1 MNFID
6 IVSLLDEYRGK
17 IEKVT
22 VFGRISKVLDR
33 PSNIYSSVSVDEN
46 LQFVQ
51 LDCFA
56 IDLGFHSSTL
66 RNKGIEG
73 NGHIYMIHG
82 SVIALVDTSQIE
94 IPEWYAVQGVLRH
107 GAKSRDSMYMSLF
120 YYVKSGDKWS
130 IIANHVRDIE
140 PSEFDFDS
148 EMSAHFYNCSI
159 SDCVSVPDS
168 VKAMRPLSATPTRF
182 ERTQDPTPPS
192 APGTTSKWLSQ
203 FKKESRK
210 VCKPANNML
219 NKFTALC
226 TTAESNRYQYISSLK
241 VAYSEQDTRALDYML
256 DALLLNVRTKPSGN
270 GLTGKALLKGY
281 LSHFKGASKTVKGT
295 KKVSDVLADCLEEIV
310 QYIRDHDNLVP
321 VGASAWNVC
330 KVAFADQELFYAG
343 IVCEIC
349 GVSFE
354 EMQKAYNICSR
365 NDVSLITVLNKNP
378 YVLSSL
384 GNFNFSTVETLA
396 IAFGRHLDNSLDSY
410 RNIAMLNEYIQDSNN
425 SNTLFL
431 CSEIAKAGIGVR
443 ITPAKFSA
451 MRSTGTY
458 LTNKRQTNISTYLR
472 RCSSSDLGYDVS
484 SFKSDGNRGYIWAL
498 TSTDI
503 SKAVKSYVDAG
514 MGVVTGDFITSYKL
528 LAKELLIYNVM
539 YTLGSKTFDYDT
551 ETIDKYIRE
560 YEDDVGF
567 TLEAK
572 QREAVH
578 LCVNSGFLVSGGAGS
593 GKTTVS
599 RCIVHVLENLEPEL
613 TLRFAAPTGKAA
625 KRMQEVT
632 QRVCKTMHS
641 EFKIGFEDEEFLDD
655 SGNSGDIAYFIDEGA
670 MVSLDLMYQC
680 LKKVDVTSSRVFMF
694 GDFGQLSPIGKGL
707 PFKNLLRFMPC
718 VFLDVPKRAIEGSN
732 ITKAS
737 NIVNEHSEPSNWVDL
752 PSEGDFRLIACSPDE
767 ITSTVTKLCKHYL
780 GIQPSEDFPVLEVA
794 PDDIQVVT
802 PISKAT
808 YDWGATKLNKAL
820 QPLFNP
826 NCNFRN
832 TFVYQ
837 LSEKIPGTNFSIG
850 DRVIHTEKNK
860 YSMQWYEAIGVGMF
874 RKIYGNGIC
883 NGEVGK
889 IVGFYRTDDVTI
901 VEEAEGRPYDFSY
914 PESLRDDTTYTGEDK
929 YFVAV
934 SYYDYLSE
942 RDIIILY
949 RASINGY
956 IQSNQG
962 IVFDGDDLSM
972 LNLFYAGTTH
982 KLQGSEADLIIFVLG
997 DINFRGFITREML
1010 YTMITRGKKQVI
1022 GVGSVSSWR
1031 GSTLSNARRDLSA
1044 GNTLTVGE
1052 VIIDATE

>member
-6 IVSLLDEYRGK
+6 IVFLLDRYHGK
-17 IEKVT
+17 MEKVT

-33 PSNIYSSVSVDEN
+33 PSNIFSDVVVDEN

-56 IDLGFHSSTL
+56 IDLGYHSSTL
-66 RNKGIEG
+66 RSLGIEG
-73 NGHIYMIHG
+73 NGHIYMING

-107 GAKSRDSMYMSLF
+107 GSKARDSMYMSLF
-120 YYVKSGDKWS
+120 YYVKADSNWS

-140 PSEFDFDS
+140 SSVFDFDQEIRS
-148 EMSAHFYNCSI
+148 CFYECSI
-159 SDCVSVPDS
+159 TDQVVVPDS
-168 VKAMRPLSATPTRF
+168 VKAMKPLSATPIRID
-182 ERTQDPTPPS
+182 RTPDPIDTS
-192 APGTTSKWLSQ
+192 APHPASKWLTQ
-203 FKKESRK
+203 FKKESRRD
-210 VCKPANNML
+210 CKSANKMYD
-219 NKFTALC
+219 KFSSLC
-226 TTAESNRYQYISSLK
+226 AIAKANREHYISSLK
-241 VAYSEQDTRALDYML
+241 VLYSEQDTDALDYML
-256 DALLLNVRTKPSGN
+256 NALLANKRSRPSGS
-270 GLTGKALLKGY
+270 GSTGQALIKGY
-281 LSHFKGASKTVKGT
+281 VSHFKGASKSVKG
-295 KKVSDVLADCLEEIV
+295 KKKIMDVLADCLEEIV
-310 QYIRDHDNLVP
+310 QYIQDHDCLVP
-321 VGASAWNVC
+321 VGAAAWNVC
-330 KVAFADQELFYAG
+330 KLSFADVELFYAG
-343 IVCEIC
+343 MVCEIC

-354 EMQKAYNICSR
+354 EMKKALTIC
-365 NDVSLITVLNKNP
+365 NCNGISLITVLNKNP
-378 YVLSSL
+378 YALSLL
-384 GNFNFSTVETLA
+384 GNFNFNTVETLA
-396 IAFGRHLDNSLDSY
+396 IAFGRHLDNSLDDY

-431 CSEIAKAGIGVR
+431 CSELAKARVGVH
-443 ITPAKFSA
+443 ITYAKFRAMSA
-451 MRSTGTY
+451 TGTY
-458 LTNKRQTNISTYLR
+458 LSLKRQADIPTYLR
-472 RCSSSDLGYDVS
+472 RCSASDLGYNTA
-484 SFKSDGNRGYIWAL
+484 SFKPDGNRGFVWDL

-503 SKAVKSYVDAG
+503 SKAIKSYVG
-514 MGVVTGDFITSYKL
+514 SGLGVVTGDFITSYTL
-528 LAKELLIYNVM
+528 LKKELFIYEAM
-539 YTLGSKTFDYDT
+539 HTLGSRKFDYDA
-551 ETIDKYIRE
+551 EEIDGYIKE
-560 YEDDVGF
+560 YEEDIGF

-578 LCVNSGFLVSGGAGS
+578 LCVNGGFLVSGGAGS

-599 RCIVHVLENLEPEL
+599 RCIVHVLEQLEPGL
-613 TLRFAAPTGKAA
+613 SLRFAAPTGKAA

-641 EFKIGFEDEEFLDD
+641 EFRIGLEDEEYFDD
-655 SGNSGDIAYFIDEGA
+655 STDSGDTAYFIDEGA

-680 LKKVDVTSSRVFMF
+680 LKKVDLTSSRVFMF

-718 VFLDVPKRAIEGSN
+718 VFLDVSKRAIEGSN

-737 NIVNEHSEPSNWVDL
+737 NLVNEHSELSNWEDL
-752 PSEGDFRLIACSPDE
+752 PNEGDFRLMPCSPDE
-767 ITSTVTKLCKHYL
+767 IPATVSKLCKHFL
-780 GIQPSEDFPVLEVA
+780 GVQKNEEFPSLRVI

-808 YDWGATKLNKAL
+808 YDWGATSLNTEL

-837 LSEKIPGTNFSIG
+837 LSEKMKGSRFSIG

-860 YSMQWYEAIGVGMF
+860 YSMQWYEEIGVGMF

-889 IVGFYRTDDVTI
+889 IVGFYRTDDVVI
-901 VEEAEGRPYDFSY
+901 EDEDEERPFGFSY

-949 RASINGY
+949 RAGINGY

-962 IVFDGDDLSM
+962 IVFNGEDLSM

-997 DINFRGFITREML
+997 SISFRGFITREML
-1010 YTMITRGKKQVI
+1010 YTMITRGKKLVI
-1022 GVGSVSSWR
+1022 GVGSVSAWK
-1031 GSTLSNARRDLSA
+1031 GSTLSTARRDLASE
-1044 GNTLTVGE
+1044 NTLTVGE
-1052 VIIDATE
+1052 VIIDVTV